1 MASCAT
7 VQQHMRDQRGLC
19 TYGTLAPVPPHF
31 LQITCLQLD
40 DPVQC
45 RVHWPMYCDL
55 RINTMQYN
63 ATGRSSST
71 KLGANQRDEPA
82 NITALCHGC
91 EQWVGHALHH

>member
-1 MASCAT
+1 MGAT
-7 VQQHMRDQRGLC
+7 NRVFCLC
-19 TYGTLAPVPPHF
+19 EWEWHSGAYGTLAPVPPHF

-91 EQWVGHALHH
+91 KQWVGRALCD